1 MMEDKKSIEKNIGI
15 VLLAAGESIRLG
27 RPKQLLPYR
36 KQTLLN
42 HCLQIARTSDGN
54 PIVVVLGAQAETIK
68 KEISGNDAQIVVNA
82 DWEEGM
88 ASSIRCGI
96 KELVR
101 IDPLVEGA
109 LLMVCD
115 QPHVTSSLIN
125 NLLTTHRKT
134 RRPIIACSYAE
145 TFGPPVLFHK
155 TLFPELLKLNGDVG
169 ARSVIQQHAEAVE
182 VIPFPE
188 GALDVDTEADY
199 EKIISAGK

>member
-1 MMEDKKSIEKNIGI
+1 
-15 VLLAAGESIRLG
+15 
-27 RPKQLLPYR
+27 
-36 KQTLLN
+36 
-42 HCLQIARTSDGN
+42 
-54 PIVVVLGAQAETIK
+54 
-68 KEISGNDAQIVVNA
+68 
-82 DWEEGM
+82 
-88 ASSIRCGI
+88 
-96 KELVR
+96 
-101 IDPLVEGA
+101 
-109 LLMVCD
+109 
-115 QPHVTSSLIN
+115 
-125 NLLTTHRKT
+125 LTTHRKT